1 MPKKI
6 ISTKKAPATIGS
18 YSQALKV
25 DNIVY
30 VSGQLPLMPET
41 MSVVSGEF
49 SDQLRQIFNNL
60 MAISEEAGGTLDDI
74 VKLNVYL
81 TDLENFSLL
90 NKLMSEYFKEPFPA
104 RAVIGVLEL
113 PKGVQIEIDATLHL

>member
-6 ISTKKAPATIGS
+6 ISTKKAPAAIGS